1 MEVVGRG
8 RRGIWPERAKDWLD
22 IANIRRALRTRVAL
36 RVLGTTPKVQPPAS
50 SHPPDTPA
58 DGRRGFC
65 FVMLGKLRTC
75 RIGNGLSCLD
85 CRFYY
90 LSHWRL
96 ASVGPHG
103 CCIGGGSRSKAVS
116 VGGEKTA
123 RRDPAKSAVSR
134 LTRPLTSP
142 ADFPPIL
149 CLCSG
154 QCHRRPWC
162 PPAGRSASPSRRPR
176 YGRTRSCRHRPR
188 PE

>member
-36 RVLGTTPKVQPPAS
+36 RVLGTTPRVQPPAS

-58 DGRRGFC
+58 VHRRGFC

-116 VGGEKTA
+116 VGGKKTA

-134 LTRPLTSP
+134 LTT
-142 ADFPPIL
+142 
-149 CLCSG
+149 
-154 QCHRRPWC
+154 
-162 PPAGRSASPSRRPR
+162 GRSRHPQIFRRFFAFVRDNVIGDLGALRQAAQPR
-176 YGRTRSCRHRPR
+176 LLDGRDMDEHVLAPPPTA
-188 PE
+188 